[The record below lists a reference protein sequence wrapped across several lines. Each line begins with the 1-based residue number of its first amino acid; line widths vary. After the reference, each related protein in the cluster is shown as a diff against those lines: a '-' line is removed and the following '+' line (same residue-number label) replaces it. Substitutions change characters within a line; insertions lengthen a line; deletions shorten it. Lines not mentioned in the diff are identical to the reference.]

1 MHNRIA
7 HTAEHAF
14 IGSLQKLLGQTV
26 NVRKVEHYETSNTA
40 FITISQLDLDLV
52 FKAELEVNSLI
63 TTGRKITVH

>member
-7 HTAEHAF
+7 HTAEHVF

-26 NVRKVEHYETSNTA
+26 NVRKVEHYETYNTA

-52 FKAELEVNSLI
+52 FKAESEVN
-63 TTGRKITVH
+63 H